1 MEEYFELG
9 HAETVPQADLN
20 KPPQEIFYLPMHAV
34 HKKSSTTTKICAVFD
49 AFIKT
54 STGISLNDTLM
65 AGLTV
70 YPSPIDV
77 LIRFCMHQIAL
88 LADISKM
95 YRAIELPLPDR
106 DFHWLVWRSKPGY
119 ILNDCRMTRDGVSS
133 SLFVAN
139 MAVQQNPEEHV
150 Y

>member
-1 MEEYFELG
+1 MQKQSHRRILINHHKRYF
-9 HAETVPQADLN
+9 H
-20 KPPQEIFYLPMHAV
+20 LPMHAV
-34 HKKSSTTTKICAVFD
+34 HKESSTTTKIHAIFD
-49 AFIKT
+49 ASMKT

-65 AGLTV
+65 VGPTV
-70 YPSPIDV
+70 HPSLIDV
-77 LIRFCMHQIAL
+77 LIRFRMHRIAL
-88 LADISKM
+88 VADISKM